1 MLDGELTTAQRCQ
14 QVDLLF
20 EEQVVLLP
28 PKPLV
33 RLLLDDD
40 DNVPWGDTWRL
51 VALPTE
57 RDRLASTHALVDVD
71 LQHLLL
77 RDDLAAIAGLAL
89 VFVVDDLARTTALV
103 ARLLELLDHRAHLAQ
118 RDLDTATGTGRAL
131 PNSTLFAAL
140 PTALGTDDIASE
152 CELRCLALV
161 EVLERDVHAMYEVF
175 CLARALRT
183 RGTST
188 TKESATE
195 ELTEE
200 ILRPRV

>member
-57 RDRLASTHALVDVD
+57 RDGLAPAHALVDMD
-71 LQHLLL
+71 LEHFFLG
-77 RDDLAAIAGLAL
+77 DDLTPVTGLAPIL
-89 VFVVDDLARTTALV
+89 MVDDLASAVALV
-103 ARLLELLDHRAHLAQ
+103 ARLLDLLNHWAHLAEG
-118 RDLDTATGTGRAL
+118 DPDTTAIARRARTDCAVL
-131 PNSTLFAAL
+131 AAL
-140 PTALGTDDIASE
+140 AVALDADDIPSKGK
-152 CELRCLALV
+152 LGGLALV
-161 EVLERDVHAMYEVF
+161 KVLEGDVDTVDEIF
-175 CLARALRT
+175 CLAGA
-183 RGTST
+183 
-188 TKESATE
+188 
-195 ELTEE
+195 
-200 ILRPRV
+200 